1 LHELSIAT
9 EILDAVQKEAQRRNA
24 RVATV
29 GLRIGDLSGVEQDS
43 LRFCFEVLVQGTDLD
58 PLALTIERTAGAELD
73 LAWLEVE
80 EP

>member
-1 LHELSIAT
+1 MHELSIAT
-9 EILDAVQKEAQRRNA
+9 EILDAVQKEAQKRNA

-29 GLRIGDLSGVEQDS
+29 GLRIGELSGVEQDS
-43 LRFCFEVLVQGTDLD
+43 LRFCFEVLVQGSDLE
-58 PLALTIERTAGAELD
+58 PLALTIERTPGAELD